1 VSGSNEIDVAIVGA
15 GAGGVIALYYA
26 KQAGLETV
34 VLEKQEMVGGLWA
47 SLPSWQDIQNR
58 EEDWTLGDLPIGGVD
73 QASILANIR
82 QWVERFDLARH
93 IRLGCPV
100 VSASPS
106 DGGWEIETPAGRIR
120 AKALI
125 SASGVHNRPITP
137 QVRRSQPAMA
147 EFHSSALRDP
157 ELLSGK
163 KVVVVG
169 GGASAFDL
177 IDLSL
182 EYGAARIAWVY
193 RALKW
198 MVPTAKPKKFA
209 SNLRELG
216 KRHMLG
222 QGFDTIGAELRA
234 RYRKFGIEELLPDAP
249 FDVGRDQLIPGRWRL
264 ITNVGQIERYRD
276 EIELIEASSVVL
288 RSGANIEADLVLWAT
303 GYETDLSYL
312 QPIGLHETRRPD
324 QLARRC
330 GSMVMSLDAPNL
342 YFISVGLESTSATP
356 WHYAHLARTIVS
368 QIRGK
373 ATLSLEPVVR
383 HLNFFG
389 VPTFLAAFD
398 PASYPADRWRN
409 EYLSL
414 VTEYPGDRPLPLP
427 QAGPHH

>member
-1 VSGSNEIDVAIVGA
+1 
-15 GAGGVIALYYA
+15 
-26 KQAGLETV
+26 
-34 VLEKQEMVGGLWA
+34 
-47 SLPSWQDIQNR
+47 
-58 EEDWTLGDLPIGGVD
+58 
-73 QASILANIR
+73 
-82 QWVERFDLARH
+82 
-93 IRLGCPV
+93 
-100 VSASPS
+100 
-106 DGGWEIETPAGRIR
+106 
-120 AKALI
+120 
-125 SASGVHNRPITP
+125 
-137 QVRRSQPAMA
+137 
-147 EFHSSALRDP
+147 
-157 ELLSGK
+157 
-163 KVVVVG
+163 
-169 GGASAFDL
+169 
-177 IDLSL
+177 
-182 EYGAARIAWVY
+182 
-193 RALKW
+193 

-264 ITNVGQIERYRD
+264 ITNVGQIERYRN